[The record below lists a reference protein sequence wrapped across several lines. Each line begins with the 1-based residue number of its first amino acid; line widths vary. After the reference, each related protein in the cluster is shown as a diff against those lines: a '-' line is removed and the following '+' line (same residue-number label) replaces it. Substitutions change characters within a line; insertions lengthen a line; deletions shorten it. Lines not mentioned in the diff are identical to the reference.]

1 MAYLSFLILALKRMR
16 SRWVLALLSLLGII
30 LTVALITSIPV
41 FTDSVGFQIL
51 GQELAS
57 QAFGNANPAM
67 ALRYYR
73 VPSAPEEMT
82 MQQALDTGEW
92 LGALSVQEVGLPIER
107 TYTQIGSHAFIL
119 RALPDDTRYKERD
132 LRQVRVNCVPSIE
145 PQIDIIEGRPF
156 SDADK
161 SDELLV
167 WARPGFLDGL
177 GIKSGEEFELYNYNA
192 VHPEVPF
199 RFRVAGTW
207 QAKDPNGAFWYRDP
221 HDLMEEEFLT
231 SVGAFSQFIAPY
243 MPQQVDFTFWY
254 FVLDE
259 GRLRFD
265 EVDRYTKG
273 VEIAQLKAEGMLES
287 IRVDRTPIEPL
298 KDVQMRTRVLKRL
311 LYGFSLP
318 IISLLLFFVATIS
331 SIVVRYQLNE
341 TAIIMS
347 RGASSGQVV
356 LVSTVESLIQVAL
369 GVPLGILAGLGLAHV
384 MGLNS
389 GFLSFDRSE
398 SLPLAVQAL
407 DWRTVAIALVI
418 SLMARLI
425 PTLRASRQ
433 TIVTYGQ
440 GRARSRRTGQALALM
455 LDVVLIAAT
464 AYAINQLRA
473 RGTFGLINWQTEDGG
488 IQDPLLFIAP
498 ALFIVT
504 VGLLSAQL
512 FPILMRLPDLLGGLL
527 PSTSLYLGLRNLAR
541 ESGTYTAPLFL
552 LTLCLCLGAFEASI
566 ARGADSWLVDRL
578 RYKAGSDFSFM
589 LGVVTDGP
597 YAGLGQDS
605 WLLPATEYHRLL
617 PEVTDATRVGSW
629 TAIPLIGNSRR
640 IRLLAIDRLDFSRV
654 AYWRDDYA
662 SEPLGALLNRLGK
675 QRESL
680 LVTSDLLE
688 RYSLSIGDAL
698 NLDVLLEEGVV
709 NVPFVIAGTFEQWPT
724 VYEDE
729 DTSSAVV
736 ANLDY
741 VFDNVGGAQ
750 PHTIWLRTLPDTEK
764 QTLITDLKNVV
775 RVYPVDEV
783 DSRTLIREDQQRL
796 ERVGIFGNLT
806 VGFLAG
812 SLLAWL
818 GLLIYTFAS
827 LVSRVRRFT
836 ILRAIGL
843 SLNQVLA
850 TLSVE
855 YLIVILYGVL
865 GGAIAGVATSQLFTR
880 YFQFTED
887 PTVQVPSFRP
897 EIAWTQIQWI
907 VLAYLAVLVL
917 AEVIVLARATR
928 REAFQALR
936 LGDEE

>member
-1 MAYLSFLILALKRMR
+1 MAYLSFLVLALKRMR
-16 SRWVLALLSLLGII
+16 SRGILTLLSLFGIT
-30 LTVALITSIPV
+30 LTVGLITSIPV

-51 GQELAS
+51 QQELGRY
-57 QAFGNANPAM
+57 AFGNANPVV

-73 VPSAPEEMT
+73 VPSAPEALS
-82 MQQALDTGEW
+82 MQQVLDTGAW
-92 LGALSVQEVGLPIER
+92 LKALSVQEVGLPVAR
-107 TYTQIGSHAFIL
+107 SYTQIGSHGLIM
-119 RALPDDTRYKERD
+119 RALENDPRYKDRD
-132 LRQVRVNCVPSIE
+132 LRQVRVNCVIDVESHIE
-145 PQIDIIEGRPF
+145 ITEGRPF
-156 SDADK
+156 SEADT
-161 SDELLV
+161 SDELLL
-167 WARPGFLDGL
+167 WARPELLEKL
-177 GIKSGEEFELYNYNA
+177 GVKTGEEFELFNYNA
-192 VHPEVPF
+192 VHPEIPL

-207 QAKDPNGAFWYRDP
+207 QATDPEGEFWYRDP
-221 HDLMEEEFLT
+221 HDLMAEEFLT
-231 SVGAFSQFIAPY
+231 SVGAFSRFIAPY

-254 FVLDE
+254 YVLDE

-265 EVDRYTKG
+265 QVDRYTRG
-273 VEIAQLKAEGMLES
+273 VEVAQLKAEGMLQS
-287 IRVDRTPIEPL
+287 IRVDRSPAEPL

-318 IISLLLFFVATIS
+318 MIALLLFFVATIS

-347 RGASSGQVV
+347 RGASSGQV
-356 LVSTVESLIQVAL
+356 LLLSTLESLIQVVA
-369 GVPLGILAGLGLAHV
+369 GVPLGILVGLGLAHV

-389 GFLSFDRSE
+389 SFLSFDRAE

-407 DWRTVAIALVI
+407 DWRTVAIALAI
-418 SLMARLI
+418 SLLARLI
-425 PTLRASRQ
+425 PTLRATRQ

-440 GRARSRRTGQALALM
+440 GRARARRTGRALLAM
-455 LDVVLIAAT
+455 LDVMLIAAT
-464 AYAINQLRA
+464 AYAYNQLHA

-504 VGLLSAQL
+504 TGLLSAHL
-512 FPILMRLPDLLGGLL
+512 FPLLMRIPDLLGGLL

-541 ESGTYTAPLFL
+541 ESGSYTAPLFL
-552 LTLCLCLGAFEASI
+552 LTLCLCLGAFEASM
-566 ARGADSWLVDRL
+566 ARSADSWLTDRL
-578 RYKAGSDFSFM
+578 QYKAGADFSFM
-589 LGVVTDGP
+589 QGVVQDGP
-597 YAGLGQDS
+597 DAGLGQDS
-605 WLLPATEYHRLL
+605 WLLPASDYPRLL
-617 PEVTDATRVGSW
+617 PQVTDATRVGSW
-629 TAIPLIGNSRR
+629 TAVPLIGSARR
-640 IRLLAIDRLDFSRV
+640 IRLLGIDRLDFPRV

-662 SEPLGALLNRLGK
+662 SEPLGALLNRLGG
-675 QRESL
+675 QREGL
-680 LVTSDLLE
+680 LVTPHLLAL
-688 RYSLSIGDAL
+688 YSLSIGDPV
-698 NLDVLLEEGVV
+698 NLDVVLDEGIVRI
-709 NVPFVIAGTFEQWPT
+709 PFVIAGTFKHFPT
-724 VYEDE
+724 MYEDA
-729 DTSSAVV
+729 SSLAV

-741 VFDNVGGAQ
+741 IFDNVGGAQ
-750 PHTIWLRTLPDTEK
+750 PHTVWLRTRPG
-764 QTLITDLKNVV
+764 TDQQAMIDDL
-775 RVYPVDEV
+775 RDRAHIFPVGVV

-827 LVSRVRRFT
+827 LISRVRRFT

-843 SLNQVLA
+843 GLNQVLA

-865 GGAIAGVATSQLFTR
+865 GGAVVGVVTSQLFAR

-887 PTVQVPSFRP
+887 PTVQVPPFRP
-897 EIAWTQIQWI
+897 EVAWTQIGWI
-907 VLAYLAVLVL
+907 VVAYLVVLVV
-917 AEVIVLARATR
+917 AEVIVLLRATR